1 MATTPRPP
9 ASLLLRIPFLYPLAG
24 IAFVLTKPALLVAVL
39 LRAAGLLLSFPV
51 VFFST
56 AIARRA
62 THRTFRAV
70 LASRGVNGGLRA
82 ASAEDRAALAARAPA
97 VARGAAPPTLGVRA
111 LLVALFTPAAPGW
124 PWYWRWAKNLVAAP
138 LAAVFPAG
146 RALAAMADPADV
158 ALRALEPYLDAK
170 GLVKGGRERAGLAVA
185 KRGELI
191 AFGVAAAAI
200 SALPIVS
207 WVTMF
212 TTAAG
217 AALWAADLEAA
228 GRLAR

>member
-1 MATTPRPP
+1 MGP
-9 ASLLLRIPFLYPLAG
+9 AQRRHFCGHSAPD
-24 IAFVLTKPALLVAVL
+24 
-39 LRAAGLLLSFPV
+39 AGL
-51 VFFST
+51 
-56 AIARRA
+56 RRA
-62 THRTFRAV
+62 PGGLYH
-70 LASRGVNGGLRA
+70 ASRTPARPLR
-82 ASAEDRAALAARAPA
+82 RAR
-97 VARGAAPPTLGVRA
+97 VRA